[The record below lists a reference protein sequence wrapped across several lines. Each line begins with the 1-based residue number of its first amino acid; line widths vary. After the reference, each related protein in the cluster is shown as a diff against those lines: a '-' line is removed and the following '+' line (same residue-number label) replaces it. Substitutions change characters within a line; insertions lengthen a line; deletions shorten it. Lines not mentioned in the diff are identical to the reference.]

1 MDHALSHGQR
11 ALANVDGQ
19 HKELDRHALPVED
32 RALGFEK
39 VALTTATTQLPP
51 RTTARM
57 AIRADI
63 AEPEPAAIPTVGIGT
78 EMVRGVN
85 VAPAATCR
93 AKGRWRGPGG
103 LPVR

>member
-1 MDHALSHGQR
+1 
-11 ALANVDGQ
+11 
-19 HKELDRHALPVED
+19 ED

-39 VALTTATTQLPP
+39 VALTTATIQLPP

-93 AKGRWRGPGG
+93 AKGPWRGAGR
-103 LPVR
+103 LPVRCDALCTCLTGGFKAEAVYPQRSEHSN